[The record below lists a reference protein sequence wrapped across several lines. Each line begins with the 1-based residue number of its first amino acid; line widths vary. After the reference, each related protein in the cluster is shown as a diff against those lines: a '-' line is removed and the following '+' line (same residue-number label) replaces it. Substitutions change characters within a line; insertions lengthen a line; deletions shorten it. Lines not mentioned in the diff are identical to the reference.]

1 MRGGREAYDAR
12 SMARCAPS
20 DRLPGKIKVLY
31 ETRADRPGGWE
42 RAVAHGTGLAIK
54 RQAEAFVDYRPSKK
68 TWVVWSWAHHASPH
82 VISLTEVTD
91 SVGRY
96 GMTSV
101 GPGTTSPQAAHANRR
116 RPRHGDLSVTD
127 AIGRQREAPR
137 VWPDGSYTCP
147 FCDYPVPAGAKH
159 CPNPA
164 CSANEYASPERVREN
179 VARAQKRE
187 REEAATKASK
197 DSLKTFSRRYAEDSL
212 REKLTR
218 QAELTAEAV
227 RRGACTAC
235 LAKSYAFQSGHGTP
249 KFVRHRGPCPHAR

>member
-1 MRGGREAYDAR
+1 MLPG
-12 SMARCAPS
+12 MATRAPS

-82 VISLTEVTD
+82 VISLAEVTD
-91 SVGRY
+91 PVGRY

-101 GPGTTSPQAAHANRR
+101 GPSAGTPRAAHANRR
-116 RPRHGDLSVTD
+116 RPWHGDLTVTD
-127 AIGRQREAPR
+127 VIGRQREAPR
-137 VWPDGSYTCP
+137 VWSDGSYTCP
-147 FCDYPVPAGAKH
+147 FCDYPVPAGAAH

-164 CSANEYASPERVREN
+164 CSANEHATPVRVREG
-179 VARAQKRE
+179 VARDEQRR
-187 REEAATKASK
+187 REEAAAAASK
-197 DSLKTFSRRYAEDSL
+197 ESIKTFNRKYVEDSL
-212 REKLTR
+212 RKKLTR

-235 LAKSYAFQSGHGTP
+235 LAKSHAFQSGYGTT
-249 KFVRHRGPCPHAR
+249 KFVRHRGPCPLAR

>member
-1 MRGGREAYDAR
+1 
-12 SMARCAPS
+12 MARCAPS

-31 ETRADRPGGWE
+31 ETRAVPGAWE
-42 RAVAHGTGLAIK
+42 RAVAHGRGLAIK

-82 VISLTEVTD
+82 VISLAEVTD

-101 GPGTTSPQAAHANRR
+101 GPSPASSRAAHANRM
-116 RPRHGDLSVTD
+116 RPRHGDLTVTD
-127 AIGRQREAPR
+127 AIGRQREAPH
-137 VWPDGSYTCP
+137 VWPDGAYTCP
-147 FCDYPVPAGAKH
+147 FCNYPVPAGAKH

-164 CSANEYASPERVREN
+164 CSANEFATPERVREG
-179 VARAQKRE
+179 VARAEQHAKQRA
-187 REEAATKASK
+187 REEASK
-197 DSLKTFSRRYAEDSL
+197 ESLKTFNRKYAENAL
-212 REKLTR
+212 REKRTK

-249 KFVRHRGPCPHAR
+249 KFVRHRGPCPMAR

>member
-1 MRGGREAYDAR
+1 MCGRPEAYDAR

-31 ETRADRPGGWE
+31 ETPAVPGAWE

-68 TWVVWSWAHHASPH
+68 TWVVWSWAHHASPN
-82 VISLTEVTD
+82 VISLAEVTD
-91 SVGRY
+91 PVGRY
-96 GMTSV
+96 GLTSV
-101 GPGTTSPQAAHANRR
+101 GPSPARTQAAHGDRR
-116 RPRHGDLSVTD
+116 RRRHGDLSVTD

-137 VWPDGSYTCP
+137 VWPDGSYRCP
-147 FCDYPVPAGAKH
+147 FCDYPVPPGAKH

-164 CSANEYASPERVREN
+164 CSASEYATPERVREGI
-179 VARAQKRE
+179 ARTDQRK
-187 REEAATKASK
+187 REEASK
-197 DSLKTFSRRYAEDSL
+197 ESLKSFNRKYAADAL

-235 LAKSYAFQSGHGTP
+235 LAKSYAFQSGQGTP
-249 KFVRHRGPCPHAR
+249 KYVRHRGPCPLAR